1 MTVTPEER
9 EQMNLL
15 CRRIQ
20 EENDPKTFGG
30 LVRQLDELL
39 STQEERLTGR
49 KQARS

>member
-1 MTVTPEER
+1 MTVKPEER

-30 LVRQLDELL
+30 LVRELDELL

-49 KQARS
+49 VQERS

>member
-30 LVRQLDELL
+30 LVRELDELL

-49 KQARS
+49 RQERS